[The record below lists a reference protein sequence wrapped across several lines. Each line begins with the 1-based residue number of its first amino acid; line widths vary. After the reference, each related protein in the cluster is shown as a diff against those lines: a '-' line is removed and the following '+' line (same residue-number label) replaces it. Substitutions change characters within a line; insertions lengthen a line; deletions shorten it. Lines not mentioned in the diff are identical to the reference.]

1 MNEKTAVPRLP
12 FIQALGLPWSAL
24 KLIAAQPGAIAI
36 NVIIMTGFMVMMSRP
51 SWLVLGAP
59 LFLVFAIGGLSWM
72 QRTQATSTTVFP
84 WGSLLRLSIGF
95 YLLLLPFVLIILA
108 IGLAVDGGKGGFLL
122 LFALLPAIRY
132 TSIEFLLWWSQFGDK
147 AIIFAIVSLICLAP
161 ARVALD
167 GQGARQAV
175 WYSLRCW
182 LRNPV
187 ATLVVALIA
196 LGVAG
201 ALALVEAFY
210 WRHGAPGRLML
221 YAAMASASLILIT
234 VLTAFGQ
241 GLSRLARNDVTAG
254 QPPGP
259 SPVG

>member
-12 FIQALGLPWSAL
+12 FLQALRLPCSARAL
-24 KLIAAQPGAIAI
+24 LAAQPGPIAI
-36 NVIIMTGFMVMMSRP
+36 NVLIATGLMLVMSKLP
-51 SWLVLGAP
+51 GAALIAPPLVA
-59 LFLVFAIGGLSWM
+59 FAIGGLAWVQGTHAARPM
-72 QRTQATSTTVFP
+72 RFP
-84 WGSLLRLSIGF
+84 WGGLLRLSIGF
-95 YLLLLPFVLIILA
+95 YLLLLPFVLSILVVALA
-108 IGLAVDGGKGGFLL
+108 IGGKGGFLL
-122 LFALLPAIRY
+122 LFPWLLAAHY
-132 TSIEFLLWWSQFGDK
+132 ASVEFLLWWPKFTDNLT
-147 AIIFAIVSLICLAP
+147 IFAVVSLVGLAP

-175 WYSLRCW
+175 RYSVRCW

-201 ALALVEAFY
+201 VLAWVQVFHG
-210 WRHGAPGRLML
+210 RHGAPGRLML

-241 GLSRLARNDVTAG
+241 GLSRLARNDATAG
-254 QPPGP
+254 APPGP
-259 SPVG
+259 SAVG